1 MVNLIPM
8 PKNIKEF
15 QGGYSID
22 RDAVALQFDK
32 ELECLAEIVPQILK
46 ITAVEPDKAVD
57 ISFIYDSKADKNAYS
72 LSINES
78 GIRVYA
84 SDYEGAM
91 YAVATIRQLYKTD
104 IIDNKNLT
112 ASCVDIKNDKPL
124 YSWRGLH
131 LDESRHFFGMDTV
144 KKFIDF
150 MSLYKLNRFHWHL
163 TDDQGWRIEIKKY
176 PLLTEIGSKRK
187 GTQLH
192 SWSSMK
198 YEKKP
203 YGGYYT
209 QAQIKEIIAYA
220 KARCIEII
228 PEIDFPAHSAA
239 AIAAYNDLACREIP
253 CEVFDFCGGDLAKK
267 LGYKNWN

>member
-198 YEKKP
+198 YEQKP

-209 QAQIKEIIAYA
+209 QA
-220 KARCIEII
+220 
-228 PEIDFPAHSAA
+228 
-239 AIAAYNDLACREIP
+239 
-253 CEVFDFCGGDLAKK
+253 
-267 LGYKNWN
+267 